1 MTRRRVDRSKAE
13 TEDTALVLA
22 WRRGDA
28 RARDTLLARYRAKL
42 ERYLCKRCPEAA
54 EDLVHE
60 TLVACI
66 EGISRLRDP
75 RRFRAYAYA
84 TARRKLDRCRDEH
97 ARSRLFDMSM
107 LEQDLVSDDR
117 TELACEVNL
126 LTSRVEDLDP
136 AQVDV
141 LRLYYVHGLRAREI
155 AARLSIPEA
164 TVRSRL
170 RRGLDRLR
178 PDARRRT
185 AVSAAA
191 V

>member
-1 MTRRRVDRSKAE
+1 M
-13 TEDTALVLA
+13 LVLA

-42 ERYLCKRCPEAA
+42 ERYLRKRCPEAA

-75 RRFRAYAYA
+75 KRFRAYAYA
-84 TARRKLDRCRDEH
+84 TARRKLDRRRDER
-97 ARSRLFDMSM
+97 ARSRPFDMSV
-107 LEQDLVSDDR
+107 LEQDLVADDR
-117 TELACEVNL
+117 TELECEVNL
-126 LTSRVEDLDP
+126 LASKVEELES
-136 AQVDV
+136 AQVDA
-141 LRLYYVHGLRAREI
+141 LRLYYVDGLRAREI

-178 PDARRRT
+178 PHARRRT
-185 AVSAAA
+185 TVLTTAT
-191 V
+191 